1 MYAQSCPTL
10 CGPMDCSL
18 SGSPVHGILQARIL
32 EWVAIPYSRG
42 SSWPRDQT
50 LISYVSCISKK
61 NFFFLFFI
69 FLKFYFKTLHNCISF
84 AKYQNE
90 SATGIHLGSPET
102 PLRSLVYC
110 QYQQTLLLS
119 LKKDPLS
126 APREQYH

>member
-42 SSWPRDQT
+42 SAWPRDQT
-50 LISYVSCISKK
+50 LLSYVSCISKK

-126 APREQYH
+126 APREKYH